1 MTRQSEDLALEEW
14 ESRGDLKPCP
24 CCPSGGEPTLMLN
37 GSIQCLECGLFQH
50 SGAVPWNTRP
60 SPWCSVA
67 DRLPEVGI
75 EGYLTHG
82 GECIEPW
89 RVCFMDKTG
98 WRVLDDF
105 EDSAPGVTHWM
116 PLPLPPEEKQ

>member
-1 MTRQSEDLALEEW
+1 MT
-14 ESRGDLKPCP
+14 DLKPCP
-24 CCPSGGEPTLMLN
+24 FCGGEALPYQGCKMADPDRYY
-37 GSIQCLECGLFQH
+37 IQCQRCPASTDASCDIRLAER
-50 SGAVPWNTRP
+50 AWNTRP

>member
-1 MTRQSEDLALEEW
+1 MT
-14 ESRGDLKPCP
+14 DLKLCP
-24 CCPSGGEPTLMLN
+24 FCGGEVALARN
-37 GSIQCLECGLFQH
+37 GW
-50 SGAVPWNTRP
+50 SGYVACQDCRVSTAEMPEVDAVAAWNTRP

-82 GECIEPW
+82 GECIEPR

-116 PLPLPPEEKQ
+116 PLPLPPEAR